1 MLRSLAVSL
10 GKNEGGDLSFTFSL
24 NPVSLVGC
32 FLLGFKVAG
41 QSPLGRKQG
50 AAIQREL
57 SAIGQLAMQGW
68 RWRRSLEAFSASRD
82 AGDGP
87 VVSSWVCQSEWQ
99 PWHTSW

>member
-41 QSPLGRKQG
+41 QSPLVRKTALPLEG
-50 AAIQREL
+50 AVSHW
-57 SAIGQLAMQGW
+57 SAGHAGLEMAEEP
-68 RWRRSLEAFSASRD
+68 LEAFLSI
-82 AGDGP
+82 
-87 VVSSWVCQSEWQ
+87 
-99 PWHTSW
+99 